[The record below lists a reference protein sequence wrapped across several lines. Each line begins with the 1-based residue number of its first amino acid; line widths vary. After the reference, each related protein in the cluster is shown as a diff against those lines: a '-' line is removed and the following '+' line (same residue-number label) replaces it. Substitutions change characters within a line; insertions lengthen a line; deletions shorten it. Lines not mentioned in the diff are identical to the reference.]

1 MLVHTNPS
9 SSRFLCY
16 RSKATLLLL
25 IVGLSACSL
34 PSLET
39 PACTESRNTL
49 REFFSFHFGND
60 MKFSDESLKLREK
73 YLSPEFRAKI
83 ASTPAG
89 TDPFTSGSDD
99 LPKAFRVGECAEV
112 SPEKTVSTVLLFWK
126 DDTRTEQRE
135 IKVEAIDVNDSWLVN
150 NISR

>member
-9 SSRFLCY
+9 SSRFLSF
-16 RSKATLLLL
+16 RSKATLLML

-39 PACTESRNTL
+39 PACTESRNAL

-99 LPKAFRVGECAEV
+99 LPKAFRVGECTEL

>member
-1 MLVHTNPS
+1 MDDPRPILARVFP
-9 SSRFLCY
+9 FG
-16 RSKATLLLL
+16 LLLL
-25 IVGLSACSL
+25 IAGFSACSL

-39 PACTESRNTL
+39 PACTESRNML
-49 REFFSFHFGND
+49 REFYSYHFGND
-60 MKFSDESLKLREK
+60 MKFSEDSLKIREK

-83 ASTPAG
+83 ASTAAG

-99 LPKAFRVGECAEV
+99 LPKAFRIGECTEI

-150 NISR
+150 NVSR

>member
-1 MLVHTNPS
+1 M
-9 SSRFLCY
+9 
-16 RSKATLLLL
+16 L

-39 PACTESRNTL
+39 PACTESRNSL

-99 LPKAFRVGECAEV
+99 LPKAFRVGECTEL
-112 SPEKTVSTVLLFWK
+112 SPEKTISTVLLFWK

>member
-9 SSRFLCY
+9 SSRFLSF
-16 RSKATLLLL
+16 RSKAILLML

-39 PACTESRNTL
+39 PACTESRNAL

-99 LPKAFRVGECAEV
+99 LPKAFRVGECTEL
-112 SPEKTVSTVLLFWK
+112 SPAKTVSTVLLFWK

>member
-1 MLVHTNPS
+1 M
-9 SSRFLCY
+9 
-16 RSKATLLLL
+16 L

-39 PACTESRNTL
+39 PACTESRNAL

-99 LPKAFRVGECAEV
+99 LPKAFRVGECTEL